1 MHKKAFFHT
10 KNPRKNLHSEIS
22 PGLSQTAGEGTRTLT
37 PSQKTDFESVAS
49 TIPPLRHTQSAEVLM
64 RTQRTAKVYHLQS
77 FGANSV

>member
-1 MHKKAFFHT
+1 MHEKAFFHT

-64 RTQRTAKVYHLQS
+64 RTQRTVKVYHLQS

>member
-10 KNPRKNLHSEIS
+10 KNPGRISIQIS

-64 RTQRTAKVYHLQS
+64 RTQRTVKVYHLQS

>member
-1 MHKKAFFHT
+1 MHGKAFFHT
-10 KNPRKNLHSEIS
+10 KIPGGSPFKDL

-64 RTQRTAKVYHLQS
+64 CTQRTVKVYHLQS